1 MFIMTHWHN
10 RQPIF
15 RQLADQITQQILQ
28 GVWKEGEAL
37 PSVRS
42 ISADMKINHLTVM
55 KGYQLLVDE
64 GLVEKKRGQGMFVAQ
79 GAIQQLRSA
88 EKARFLE
95 QQIPQI
101 ADTLQR
107 LDMSV
112 DELVQQ
118 LNPHMKGDQ

>member
-1 MFIMTHWHN
+1 MFIMTHWHD

>member
-1 MFIMTHWHN
+1 MTHWHD

-28 GVWKEGEAL
+28 GIWQEGEAL

-42 ISADMKINHLTVM
+42 VSADMKINHLTVM

-79 GAIQQLRSA
+79 GAKKNSYLLMKKPVSLNNKFRRSPTH
-88 EKARFLE
+88 KNVWICL
-95 QQIPQI
+95 
-101 ADTLQR
+101 L
-107 LDMSV
+107 MS
-112 DELVQQ
+112 
-118 LNPHMKGDQ
+118 

>member
-1 MFIMTHWHN
+1 MFIMTHWHD

-28 GVWKEGEAL
+28 GIWKEGEAL

-79 GAIQQLRSA
+79 GAIQQLRSE

>member
-1 MFIMTHWHN
+1 MTHWHD

-15 RQLADQITQQILQ
+15 RQLADQITKQILQ

>member
-1 MFIMTHWHN
+1 MTHWHD

-42 ISADMKINHLTVM
+42 ISADMKINHLTVL

>member
-1 MFIMTHWHN
+1 MFIMTHWHD

-37 PSVRS
+37 PSVRN

-112 DELVQQ
+112 NELVQQ

>member
-1 MFIMTHWHN
+1 MTHWHD

-42 ISADMKINHLTVM
+42 ISADLKINHLTVM

>member
-1 MFIMTHWHN
+1 MTHWHN

>member
-1 MFIMTHWHN
+1 MFIMTHWHD

-37 PSVRS
+37 PSVRN
-42 ISADMKINHLTVM
+42 ISADLKINHLTVM

>member
-1 MFIMTHWHN
+1 MTHWHD

-37 PSVRS
+37 PSVRN
-42 ISADMKINHLTVM
+42 ISADLKINHLTVM

>member
-1 MFIMTHWHN
+1 MTNWHD

-28 GVWKEGEAL
+28 GIWQEGEAL

-42 ISADMKINHLTVM
+42 VCADMKINHLTVM

-64 GLVEKKRGQGMFVAQ
+64 GLVEKRRGQGMYVTL
-79 GAIQQLRSA
+79 GAKQKLIA
-88 EKARFLE
+88 DEKKQFLQ

-101 ADTLQR
+101 AATLQR
-107 LDMSV
+107 LGMSLE
-112 DELVQQ
+112 ELSLQ
-118 LNPHMKGDQ
+118 LKPHLKGDQ

>member
-1 MFIMTHWHN
+1 MSHWHD

>member
-1 MFIMTHWHN
+1 MTHWHD

-28 GVWKEGEAL
+28 GVWKEGDAL

-42 ISADMKINHLTVM
+42 ISADLKINHLTVM

>member
-1 MFIMTHWHN
+1 MTHWHD

-79 GAIQQLRSA
+79 GQFNNCALRKRLA
-88 EKARFLE
+88 FLNSKF
-95 QQIPQI
+95 
-101 ADTLQR
+101 L
-107 LDMSV
+107 
-112 DELVQQ
+112 
-118 LNPHMKGDQ
+118 K

>member
-1 MFIMTHWHN
+1 MTHWHD

-79 GAIQQLRSA
+79 GAIQQLRSE

>member
-1 MFIMTHWHN
+1 MTHWHD

-37 PSVRS
+37 LSVRS
-42 ISADMKINHLTVM
+42 ISADLKINHLTVM